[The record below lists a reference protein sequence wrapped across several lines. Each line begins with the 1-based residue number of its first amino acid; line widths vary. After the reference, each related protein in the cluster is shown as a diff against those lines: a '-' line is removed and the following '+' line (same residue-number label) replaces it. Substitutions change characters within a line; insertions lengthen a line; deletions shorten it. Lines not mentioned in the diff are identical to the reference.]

1 MKSTEEKIAE
11 KFISWRASELRA
23 SELIDE
29 TCDIHGT
36 KKRRFPAI
44 VDGKKTILTMCDECT
59 KDGIAKKSEDDVK
72 QRLINSELA
81 KSYYVFTKHSIVPS
95 EFKDASFD
103 NFEIEAPFDET
114 ALNFAKR
121 MANHYFKDGTGN
133 TVLTGKPGL
142 GKSHLTFSMA
152 KGLNETFK
160 SYNQK
165 KTVIF
170 MPVSR
175 LITKIKG
182 SFNGGS
188 DFTQDYAIDLLS
200 KVDVLVL
207 DDLGKESTS
216 GGELK
221 KASSFVYGILFDIL
235 DGRDKTIIN
244 TNFTREELRRIYDD
258 ALVDRIFK
266 GAVRSKQVLQFP
278 DNLQSKRY

>member
-11 KFISWRASELRA
+11 KFVSWRA

-44 VDGKKTILTMCDECT
+44 IDGEKTILTMCDECT

-72 QRLINSELA
+72 QRLINAELA
-81 KSYYVFTKHSIVPS
+81 QSYYVFEKHSIVPS
-95 EFKDASFD
+95 EFKNASFN
-103 NFEIEAPFDET
+103 NFEIESSFDET

-121 MANHYFKDGTGN
+121 MANHYFKDGSGN

-160 SYNQK
+160 NYSQK

-175 LITKIKG
+175 LLTKIKG

-188 DFTQDYAIDLLS
+188 GFTQDYAIDLLS
-200 KVDVLVL
+200 NVDILVL
-207 DDLGKESTS
+207 DDLGKESTT

-221 KASSFVYGILFDIL
+221 RASSFVYGILFDIL
-235 DGRDKTIIN
+235 DSRDKTIIN
-244 TNFTREELRRIYDD
+244 TNFTRDELRRIYDD

>member
-1 MKSTEEKIAE
+1 MKSTEEKVAE
-11 KFISWRASELRA
+11 KFVSWRT

-29 TCDIHGT
+29 ICDIHGT
-36 KKRRFPAI
+36 KKRRFPAVI
-44 VDGKKTILTMCDECT
+44 DGKKIMLTMCDECA
-59 KDGIAKKSEDDVK
+59 KEGIAKKSDDDVK
-72 QRLINSELA
+72 QRLINAELA
-81 KSYYVFTKHSIVPS
+81 QSYYVFTKHSIVPS
-95 EFKDASFD
+95 EFKKASFD
-103 NFEIEAPFDET
+103 NFEIESSFDET

-221 KASSFVYGILFDIL
+221 RASSFVYGVLFDIL
-235 DGRDKTIIN
+235 DSRDMTIIN

>member
-1 MKSTEEKIAE
+1 MKRTEEKVAE
-11 KFISWRASELRA
+11 KFVSWRASEL
-23 SELIDE
+23 IDDMCE
-29 TCDIHGT
+29 IHST
-36 KKRRFPAI
+36 KKRQFPAFI
-44 VDGKKTILTMCDECT
+44 RGEKIILTMCDECS
-59 KDGIAKKSEDDVK
+59 KEEIARKSDEDVK

-103 NFEIEAPFDET
+103 NFAIEAPFDET

-133 TVLTGKPGL
+133 TVFTGKPGL

-152 KGLNETFK
+152 RGLNETFK
-160 SYNQK
+160 KYSQK

-188 DFTQDYAIDLLS
+188 GFTQDYAVDMLS
-200 KVDVLVL
+200 NVDVLVL
-207 DDLGKESTS
+207 DDLGKESTT

-221 KASSFVYGILFDIL
+221 RASSFVYGILFDIL
-235 DGRDKTIIN
+235 DSRDKTIIN

-266 GAVRSKQVLQFP
+266 GAVKSKQVLQFP